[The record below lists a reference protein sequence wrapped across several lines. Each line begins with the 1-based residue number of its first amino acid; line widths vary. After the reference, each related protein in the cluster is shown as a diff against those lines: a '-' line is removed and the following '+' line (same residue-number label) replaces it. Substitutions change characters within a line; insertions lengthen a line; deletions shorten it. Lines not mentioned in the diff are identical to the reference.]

1 MLTLAKEI
9 DDDLDD
15 LLEDVKDEI
24 KDLVFAIEKDDK
36 EWIYL
41 INKRLKEKYGCDMS
55 SDDEFRS
62 EFECEIMDF
71 LKEKD
76 VDKRDKKYLENLF
89 ENVYLAKTKA
99 EYRIE
104 EETGSYIDVFYIDG
118 EVYYW
123 NMPYSEEIERKMSE
137 MLEERENKI

>member
-9 DDDLDD
+9 DDDLD
-15 LLEDVKDEI
+15 EIIADVKDEI

-36 EWIYL
+36 EWISL
-41 INKRLKEKYGCDMS
+41 INKRLKEKYGYDMS
-55 SDDEFRS
+55 SG
-62 EFECEIMDF
+62 EFEDELKDF

-76 VDKRDKKYLENLF
+76 IDKRDKKYLENLF

>member
-1 MLTLAKEI
+1 MLTLAKKI

-36 EWIYL
+36 EWIFL

-55 SDDEFRS
+55 SG
-62 EFECEIMDF
+62 EFEYEIKDF

-76 VDKRDKKYLENLF
+76 INKRDKKYLENLF

-104 EETGSYIDVFYIDG
+104 EETGSYIDVFYIEG
-118 EVYYW
+118 EVYYY

>member
-9 DDDLDD
+9 DDDDLD
-15 LLEDVKDEI
+15 EIIKDVKEEI
-24 KDLVFAIEKDDK
+24 KDLVIAIEQDDK
-36 EWIYL
+36 EWITL
-41 INKRLKEKYGCDMS
+41 INNRLKEKYGCDMS
-55 SDDEFRS
+55 SG
-62 EFECEIMDF
+62 EFEDEIKDF

-76 VDKRDKKYLENLF
+76 IDKRDKKYIENLF
-89 ENVYLAKTKA
+89 DNVYLAKEKE

-118 EVYYW
+118 EIYYW

-137 MLEERENKI
+137 MLEEREKNNTL

>member
-9 DDDLDD
+9 DDDDLD
-15 LLEDVKDEI
+15 EIIADVKDEI

-36 EWIYL
+36 EWISL

-55 SDDEFRS
+55 SG
-62 EFECEIMDF
+62 EFEYDIKDF

-76 VDKRDKKYLENLF
+76 IDKRDEKYLENLF
-89 ENVYLAKTKA
+89 QNIFLAKTKA
-99 EYRIE
+99 DYRIE

-118 EVYYW
+118 EVYYY
-123 NMPYSEEIERKMSE
+123 NISYNDEIDEKMNQL
-137 MLEERENKI
+137 LEERENKI

>member
-9 DDDLDD
+9 DDDD

-36 EWIYL
+36 EWIFL

-55 SDDEFRS
+55 SG
-62 EFECEIMDF
+62 EFEYEIKDF

-76 VDKRDKKYLENLF
+76 IDKRDKKYLENLF

-118 EVYYW
+118 EVYYY

>member
-9 DDDLDD
+9 DDD

-24 KDLVFAIEKDDK
+24 KDLVLAIEKDDK

-55 SDDEFRS
+55 SG
-62 EFECEIMDF
+62 EFEDELKDF

-76 VDKRDKKYLENLF
+76 INKRDKKYLENLF

-104 EETGSYIDVFYIDG
+104 EETGSYIDVFYIEG
-118 EVYYW
+118 EVYYY
-123 NMPYSEEIERKMSE
+123 NISYNDEIDEKMNQL
-137 MLEERENKI
+137 LEERENKI

>member
-1 MLTLAKEI
+1 MNKTNVDISKKI

-36 EWIYL
+36 EWIFL

-55 SDDEFRS
+55 SG
-62 EFECEIMDF
+62 EFEYEIKDF

-76 VDKRDKKYLENLF
+76 INKRDKKYLENLF

-104 EETGSYIDVFYIDG
+104 EETGSYIDVFYIEG
-118 EVYYW
+118 EVYYY

>member
-1 MLTLAKEI
+1 MSSGEF
-9 DDDLDD
+9 
-15 LLEDVKDEI
+15 EYEI
-24 KDLVFAIEKDDK
+24 K
-36 EWIYL
+36 
-41 INKRLKEKYGCDMS
+41 
-55 SDDEFRS
+55 
-62 EFECEIMDF
+62 DF

-76 VDKRDKKYLENLF
+76 IDKRDKKYLENLF

-118 EVYYW
+118 EVYYY